1 MRHARVGGDERR
13 GSGRSA
19 SACSRARRRTPRQ
32 SRMTSRPSA
41 ASTRRTPRAR
51 SPVAKKQPVLHG
63 SIFFVRVLRAR
74 DASRGEAVPGS
85 RRGRGASGGG
95 THNAALTL
103 QKGLD
108 MWFMALSVYT
118 TEYSSRP
125 PAASNGRGD
134 LWYGLDGSCG
144 HCAANARSATR
155 WGLNEPRA
163 ATARAA
169 ARRRANI
176 GRTLGTCSSPRAC
189 GCETTGKR
197 PGRCRA

>member
-1 MRHARVGGDERR
+1 MGGAVRFTRTAPGDGARI
-13 GSGRSA
+13 
-19 SACSRARRRTPRQ
+19 ARR
-32 SRMTSRPSA
+32 
-41 ASTRRTPRAR
+41 
-51 SPVAKKQPVLHG
+51 
-63 SIFFVRVLRAR
+63 
-74 DASRGEAVPGS
+74 
-85 RRGRGASGGG
+85 
-95 THNAALTL
+95 TL

-134 LWYGLDGSCG
+134 LWYGLEGSCG

-155 WGLNEPRA
+155 CGLNEPRA

-176 GRTLGTCSSPRAC
+176 GQTRGDVLLSARV
-189 GCETTGKR
+189 
-197 PGRCRA
+197 